1 MSRRCKEVNF
11 VLESVDY
18 SNLVHT
24 SRRMSLEMIFLC
36 LVRMYVHNMDSNV
49 LWTMTLRRWRRA
61 SKTSKDIINTVTG
74 LDLEAR
80 MAHLAQIGH
89 RQD

>member
-11 VLESVDY
+11 VLESADY

-36 LVRMYVHNMDSNV
+36 LVRMYVHSM
-49 LWTMTLRRWRRA
+49 RWRRA

-74 LDLEAR
+74 LDLEAW
-80 MAHLAQIGH
+80 MGHLAQIGH
-89 RQD
+89 RTD